1 MAQNDDIAQN
11 SEQPEPL
18 DSAAASEPTEQL
30 DTPEVPVPDDSG
42 QPTASDAALQEQEKV
57 EEPENAENVEEL
69 KPSEGNDKKW
79 LVLRVASNKEDVVR
93 ETLEKKVKIEGLE
106 EYVGRILVPSE
117 RVKRIK
123 GGHQRVQQ
131 RKLYPGYVFVE
142 MALEPDGS
150 IPEKPWFTIKETV
163 GVGDFIGALGKPT
176 PMRDHDVDKM
186 LAQAEKPEDLPSL
199 NIDFKKGHQ
208 VKIREG
214 PFENF
219 EGAVDEILA
228 DKGVVRVIVTIFGRA
243 TPLELEYWQ
252 LEPA

>member
-1 MAQNDDIAQN
+1 MAEKDDIVQN
-11 SEQPEPL
+11 PEQIEPL
-18 DSAAASEPTEQL
+18 DTAAASEQTEQL
-30 DTPEVPVPDDSG
+30 DTPEPSVSDDSD
-42 QPTASDAALQEQEKV
+42 QPTASDADPSESEETEKP
-57 EEPENAENVEEL
+57 EEPKAAEL
-69 KPSEGNDKKW
+69 NDKKW
-79 LVLRVASNKEDVVR
+79 LVLRVASNKEDTVR

-106 EYVGRILVPSE
+106 EHVGRILVPSE

-150 IPEKPWFTIKETV
+150 IPEKPWFTSKETV

-176 PMRDHDVDKM
+176 PMRDHDVEKM

-219 EGAVDEILA
+219 EGVVDDILP